1 MAAPASTG
9 KQPRAKKPGS
19 IKKPRTEPIN
29 VKSTDKLVDAA
40 TAVAMLGVKLQSLYA
55 YVSRGWVRAV
65 PAASGKGNLYFVE
78 DLEALGARGR
88 SRGDSVSAE
97 RVIRWGGG
105 AIMQTAITS
114 IGPDGPRYRG
124 NLAADLAASQRPFED
139 CAELLWNG
147 ILPDASVLWQPVAP
161 GPEFQALS
169 AGIAGIAGRNPSRR
183 LLAVVVEAYAAS
195 LGKHP
200 ELTLGAPALA
210 GRQLVQVMAAALGL
224 LGEQPEYVLSQRPQ
238 AIAALVADRLRVRTD
253 ADALWAINA
262 ALILSADN
270 ELAPATFA
278 ARIAASAGSDIFS
291 CVTTALGAFE
301 GMLTGVGCDEAEA
314 MLRQTANDP
323 DRYLALLAARIDRKS
338 PLAGYNHPLYPAG
351 DPRAR
356 LLMDIARQV
365 VAPGGQGAV
374 ALHCIDQAQAR
385 LLLKPNL
392 PLGLLAVC
400 LALEAPAGAAGAVMA
415 LGRTA
420 GWIAHA
426 LEQRLAGFLVRPRAR
441 YVGP

>member
-1 MAAPASTG
+1 MPAT
-9 KQPRAKKPGS
+9 AKPGKPAGDA
-19 IKKPRTEPIN
+19 KKPRTSPIN
-29 VKSTDKLVDAA
+29 VKSSDKLVDAA

-88 SRGDSVSAE
+88 SRGDAMSAE

-124 NLAADLAASQRPFED
+124 NLAADLAASQRSFED

-147 ILPDASVLWQPVAP
+147 ILPDSSVLWQPVTP
-161 GPEFQALS
+161 GREFDALS
-169 AGIAGIAGRNPSRR
+169 DGIVLVAGRNPSRR

-224 LGEQPEYVLSQRPQ
+224 LGDHPEYTLNQRPQ
-238 AIAALVADRLRVRTD
+238 AIAAIVADRLRVRAD
-253 ADALWAINA
+253 PDALWAINA

-314 MLRQTANDP
+314 TLRQADNDP
-323 DRYLALLAARIDRKS
+323 EKYIALLAGRINRKS
-338 PLAGYNHPLYPAG
+338 PLAGYNHPLYPDG

-356 LLMDIARQV
+356 LLMEIAHKV
-365 VAPGGQGAV
+365 VTPKSRGAL
-374 ALHCIDQAQAR
+374 ALACIDQAQTR
-385 LLLKPNL
+385 LALKPNL
-392 PLGLLAVC
+392 PLGLLCVG
-400 LALEAPAGAAGAVMA
+400 LALEAPPGAAGAIMA